1 MKFILLFAFA
11 ALVVGAIVFLAAGK
25 AHGNKSKQTMKNQTD
40 EVGVRL
46 LQAGGTLTDVIRLP
60 RVIKTDEQWRAQL
73 TPRSSNFG

>member
-1 MKFILLFAFA
+1 
-11 ALVVGAIVFLAAGK
+11 
-25 AHGNKSKQTMKNQTD
+25 MKNQTD